1 MQMLKVFAFANLFC
15 LSVIST
21 ATAAEP
27 PLEWDGLEKKQIKG
41 IDAAY
46 VRPGVNLAQYSKVM
60 LDPVQVS
67 FDKDW
72 KPEQNGMRTKVSQA
86 DRERI
91 KNDLSALA
99 AKTFKETLSKDNG
112 YPVVDAPGPE
122 VMRVTAALA
131 DVYITAPD
139 VQSPGRT
146 TTYVMNAG
154 RMTLVAELRDSE
166 SGALFARVIDERE
179 ARSSSGLQFTNSI
192 ENSQEARNAVRQWA
206 MILRKRLDAVRAQAQ
221 AE

>member
-1 MQMLKVFAFANLFC
+1 MQMLKVFALANLLS
-15 LSVIST
+15 LSVICT
-21 ATAAEP
+21 ASAAEP
-27 PLEWDGLEKKQIKG
+27 PLEWDGLQKRQIKG

-46 VRPGVNLAQYSKVM
+46 VRPGVNLAQYGKVM
-60 LDPVQVS
+60 LEPVQVS

-72 KPEQNGMRTKVSQA
+72 KPERTGMGTNVSQA

-99 AKTFKETLSKDNG
+99 VKTFEETLSKNNG
-112 YPVVDAPGPE
+112 YPVVDTPGPD
-122 VMRVTAALA
+122 VMRITAALT

-139 VQSPGRT
+139 LQSPGRT
-146 TTYVMNAG
+146 STYVMNAG

-179 ARSSSGLQFTNSI
+179 ARSNSGLQFTNSI
-192 ENSQEARNAVRQWA
+192 ENSAEARNVVRQWA
-206 MILRKRLDAVRAQAQ
+206 TILRKRLDAVRANAQ
-221 AE
+221 SE